1 MKRLFFLLVLI
12 LLPMFK
18 TYGQVVYDNYGY
30 KPQMNMVKVNVTS
43 IPIRNYLFQYE
54 RVLGKSVSLAISYG
68 TIPEGNIPLKTQI
81 LKFTDNDEETER
93 IFNNFRL
100 TSYSVT
106 PEIRFYTGK
115 KGYGR
120 GFYLAPFYRNSG
132 YEGSNFIVDFED
144 EFGNN
149 QTINLSGDIKGN
161 TFGILLGAQWALSKH
176 LVLDW
181 WIVGPHY
188 GNGKGSFNGLSSRPL
203 SASEQQDL
211 RQSLEDIDIPM
222 VDKTVSV
229 TANGATMNL
238 DGFWGGVR
246 AGISFGF
253 KF

>member
-1 MKRLFFLLVLI
+1 MKRLFFLLF
-12 LLPMFK
+12 LL
-18 TYGQVVYDNYGY
+18 TYPIYKLSGQVVHDYSGY
-30 KPQMNMVKVNVTS
+30 KPKMNLVKVNLTS

-54 RVLGKSVSLAISYG
+54 RVLSKSISLAISYG
-68 TIPEGNIPLKTQI
+68 TIPEGNIPLKKQI
-81 LKFTDNDEETER
+81 LKFADNDEETER
-93 IFNNFRL
+93 IFNSFML

-120 GFYLAPFYRNSG
+120 GFYLAPFYRNAG
-132 YEGSNFIVDFED
+132 YEGSNFLIDFDD

-149 QTINLSGDIKGN
+149 QTIDLSGKIKSN
-161 TFGILLGAQWALSKH
+161 TFGILIGAQWSLSKH

-181 WIVGPHY
+181 WILGPHY
-188 GNGKGSFNGLSSRPL
+188 GTGKGSFDGVSSRPL
-203 SASEQQDL
+203 SQSEQQDL

-222 VDKTVSV
+222 VDKTINV
-229 TANGATMNL
+229 TSNGATMDL
-238 DGFWGGVR
+238 DGFWGGLR